1 MSELIENPGHVQTVE
16 AQAMRPSATRASS
29 WFRDV
34 AISVG
39 ISLLI
44 IFFLYQPVRVE
55 GTSMAPN
62 LSDSDRLVINR
73 SAYAFHLGNV
83 LSMKTG
89 SVHRGDI
96 VVFQFP
102 RDHAKHYIKRVI
114 GLPGDRIRIDRGKVF
129 VNDEPLVETYV
140 PRRYADTRSVSE
152 LTIPPHE
159 FWVMGDHRVISS
171 DSRDFGTVNESLID
185 GRASFVY
192 WPMDQLGVV
201 R

>member
-1 MSELIENPGHVQTVE
+1 MTESAQNPDHTHTVQAPMPPV
-16 AQAMRPSATRASS
+16 SAARASS

-34 AISVG
+34 AISVAV
-39 ISLLI
+39 SLLI

-73 SAYAFHLGNV
+73 SAYAVHLGSV
-83 LSMKTG
+83 WSMKTG

-96 VVFQFP
+96 VVFKFP
-102 RDHAKHYIKRVI
+102 RDHSKHYIKRII
-114 GLPGDRIRIDRGKVF
+114 GLPGDRIRIDHGKVF
-129 VNDEPLVETYV
+129 VNGEPYPEPYV
-140 PRRYADTRSVSE
+140 PRRYADTRSVTE
-152 LTIPPHE
+152 VTIPAHE

-171 DSRDFGTVNESLID
+171 DSRDFGTVNEALID